1 MKKLIQICWLLC
13 LVSSASARELQTQRV
28 LRVYDWQDLMS
39 QHPFPDSK
47 IISLD
52 GISVLKIENTN
63 NSILYLT
70 IWLNVSRDS

>member
-1 MKKLIQICWLLC
+1 
-13 LVSSASARELQTQRV
+13 